1 MGRAALV
8 ALLAA
13 GAVAYLLLRDSGG
26 EGEADS
32 APDVIDYGQQA
43 LAYGTEIFDEVDN
56 VTAQQNELAFLA
68 ALRAGEGTAGGDY
81 GYRMLYG
88 SSQGGSSLFDSFADH
103 PALLGW
109 PGVPLPDAMCAA
121 AGFDPGCVSTAAGAY
136 QINRPTWKRLKPRLG
151 LSDFSPASQDACAL
165 ELISEKGALADVRA
179 GRVADAVGKVRKVWA
194 SLPGAGYGQGEVAL
208 AAFTNRFT
216 QAGGS
221 IA

>member
-1 MGRAALV
+1 
-8 ALLAA
+8 LAA
-13 GAVAYLLLRDSGG
+13 WLLTDSGG
-26 EGEADS
+26 DGEGDS

-43 LAYGTEIFDEVDN
+43 LAYGTEIFDRVDN
-56 VTAQQNELAFLA
+56 VTAQQNQLAFLA

-88 SSQGGSSLFDSFADH
+88 SSQGGSSLFDSYADH
-103 PALLGW
+103 PAMLGW
-109 PGVPLPDAMCAA
+109 PGVPLPDGMCAA

-136 QINRPTWKRLKPRLG
+136 QINRPTWKRLKQRLG

-165 ELISEKGALADVRA
+165 ELISEKGALSDVRA
-179 GRVADAVGKVRKVWA
+179 GRVADAVAKVRKVWA